1 MKKRIFA
8 ALLAS
13 LFLGS
18 AAYAQDNENKGSF
31 YVDAQLRTR
40 GEYRHGAIQPRNE
53 GDKPAGFINERARLS
68 LGYQR
73 KRLALGFSAQHVGVW
88 GQDAMVEKSGRLSL
102 NEAWAA
108 LCLNDSWF
116 VKLGRQE
123 LSYDNERLLGELDWN
138 VAGRYH
144 DALKLGYESMGY
156 KFHAVVAFNQN
167 DESIIGGT
175 YYDNSRT
182 KLYKNMQM
190 LWYNYDFVQ
199 IRGCL
204 SLLAMNIGQ
213 EGGNAETKK
222 ADTKYMQTF
231 GAYLYL
237 YPNRWDVSGS
247 FYYQTGKTPAGR
259 SVSAYMANVAAEY
272 RISRPWSVGVLFDY
286 LSGSKDATGTYRAFN
301 PLYGTHHKFYG
312 AMDYFYASNF
322 ANGYAPGLMD
332 ADLYVKYRVSP
343 TVSMGLDCHYFATG
357 AKLANLERTLGSEL
371 DYQLQWKIM
380 KDVSL
385 SLGYSVMFG
394 TSTMDAVK
402 GGNHNCWQDWGWV
415 SLNITPRLFEKE

>member
-8 ALLAS
+8 ALLAT

-18 AAYAQDNENKGSF
+18 ASYAQNNENEGGF

-68 LGYQR
+68 LEYQR
-73 KRLALGFSAQHVGVW
+73 KHLALGFSAQHVGVW
-88 GQDAMVEKSGRLSL
+88 GQDAMVEKSGRFSL

-108 LCLNDSWF
+108 LYWDYSWF
-116 VKLGRQE
+116 VKIGRQP

-144 DALKLGYESMGY
+144 DALKLGYESMGH
-156 KFHAVVAFNQN
+156 KFHVVVSFNQN
-167 DESIIGGT
+167 DESVIGGT

-247 FYYQTGKTPAGR
+247 FYYQTGKTPVGT
-259 SVSAYMANVAAEY
+259 STSAYMVSVGAAY
-272 RISRPWSVGVLFDY
+272 RISNPWSLGVRFDY
-286 LSGSKDATGTYRAFN
+286 LSGNENVTETNRAFD
-301 PLYGTHHKFYG
+301 PLYGAHHKFYG
-312 AMDYFYASNF
+312 TMDYFYASDF
-322 ANGYAPGLMD
+322 AYGRTPGLMD
-332 ADLYVKYRVSP
+332 VDLYLNYNVSP
-343 TVSMGLDCHYFATG
+343 AVSMGLDCHYFATG
-357 AKLANLERTLGSEL
+357 AKLAYLERTLGSEL
-371 DYQLQWKIM
+371 DYQLNWEIM

-385 SLGYSVMFG
+385 SLGYSVMIG
-394 TSTMDAVK
+394 TKTMDAVK
-402 GGNHNCWQDWGWV
+402 GGNHNCWQDWGWI
-415 SLNITPRLFEKE
+415 SLNISPRLFEKD